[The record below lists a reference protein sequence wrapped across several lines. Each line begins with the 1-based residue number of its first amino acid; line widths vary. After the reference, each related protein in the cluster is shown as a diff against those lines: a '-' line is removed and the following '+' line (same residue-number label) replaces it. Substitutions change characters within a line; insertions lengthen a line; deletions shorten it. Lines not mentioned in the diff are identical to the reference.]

1 MSVSNIVAYRSGT
14 VQKNH
19 RWINRLFALGFVI
32 ALGIPLSSC
41 KDDFLTEAP
50 PHIIVPDNLY
60 TDLSGFESGLNGL
73 YAQVREE
80 RDGDTGLNGLRN
92 EMWTV
97 GVDNAFSNYLST
109 TERIF
114 NTWGPLNTPLASTYL
129 SNWTWLYQT
138 INAANTIIIRAD
150 NPNVKWTPDQ
160 KNEVVAE
167 ARLIRAWCYR
177 HLTYLWGDVPLN
189 LVESSGATIRTDWVR
204 TPRAEVFAQMEQD
217 LVFAEANLPETQG
230 DPGKLVKAV
239 AQHYLAEL
247 YLRMGE
253 ADKAETEASAVIN
266 SGLYSLI
273 TQRYGVAANAP
284 GVPFMDQFVDGNV
297 NRTQGNTEVLWAFQ
311 LQENIPGG
319 GESIMRRY
327 WLNRYYS
334 NRGLAVSAAYGG
346 RGIGRLSP
354 TAWAINLYE
363 PSDDRGSQYAIRK
376 FYLYNDASNLP
387 PGKQLGDTLFLRWV
401 TEKSS
406 DPLWPSTRKWD
417 WTDPLNVNNDGAF
430 GDEPYLRLA
439 QTYLLLAEAQL
450 DQGKLGPAANTL
462 NIVRARAHASPISA
476 GDVTADFILDEDSRE
491 MMSEGDRRYA
501 LLRMGKWLERTRLH
515 NPMAAP
521 TVAARDTLFP
531 IPQAVIDANL
541 GARMEQ
547 NPGY

>member
-1 MSVSNIVAYRSGT
+1 LI
-14 VQKNH
+14 
-19 RWINRLFALGFVI
+19 ALGFVL

-41 KDDFLTEAP
+41 KDDFLTESP

-60 TDLSGFESGLNGL
+60 TDFAGFEAGLNGL
-73 YAQVREE
+73 YAQVRSE
-80 RDGDTGLNGLRN
+80 RDGTDGLNQIRN

-97 GVDNAFSNYLST
+97 GTDNAFSNYVST
-109 TERIF
+109 AERIF
-114 NTWGPLNTPLASTYL
+114 NTWGPLNTSLEPYYL

-138 INAANTIIIRAD
+138 INAANTIILRAD
-150 NPNVKWTPDQ
+150 NPSVNWTPDQ

-177 HLTYLWGDVPLN
+177 HLNYLWGDVPLN
-189 LVESSGATIRTDWVR
+189 LVESSGATIRTDWAR
-204 TPRAEVFAQMEQD
+204 TPKSEVFAQMEQD
-217 LVFAEANLPETQG
+217 LVFAEANLPETQS

-253 ADKAETEASAVIN
+253 PAKAETEASAVIN
-266 SGLYSLI
+266 SGLYSLV
-273 TQRYGVAANAP
+273 TQRYGVTASSP

-297 NRTQGNTEVLWAFQ
+297 NRNQGNTEVLWAFE

-319 GESIMRRY
+319 GENIMRRY

-334 NRGLAVSAAYGG
+334 NKGLTVSAADGG

-363 PSDDRGSQYAIRK
+363 PSDDRGSIYAIRK
-376 FYLYNDASNLP
+376 FYLYNDPTNLP
-387 PGKQLGDTLFLRWV
+387 SGKQVGDTLFLRWV
-401 TEKSS
+401 TEKNS

-430 GDEPYLRLA
+430 GDQPYLRLA
-439 QTYLLLAEAQL
+439 QTYLLLAEAQF
-450 DQGKLGPAANTL
+450 DQNEMGAAANTL
-462 NIVRARAHASPISA
+462 NTLRARAHASQIGA

-491 MMSEGDRRYA
+491 MMCEGDRRYT

-515 NPMAAP
+515 NPMAAL

-541 GARMEQ
+541 SASMAQ

>member
-1 MSVSNIVAYRSGT
+1 MFGSNR
-14 VQKNH
+14 KNH
-19 RWINRLFALGFVI
+19 RWINRLIAAGVVI
-32 ALGIPLSSC
+32 AMGISLSSC
-41 KDDFLTEAP
+41 KSDFLTESP

-60 TDLSGFESGLNGL
+60 TDYAGFEAGLNGL
-73 YAQVREE
+73 YAQVRSE
-80 RDGDTGLNGLRN
+80 RDGDSGLNGLRN

-97 GVDNAFSNYLST
+97 GTDNAFSNYVST

-114 NTWGPLNTPLASTYL
+114 NTWGPLNTSLADAYL

-138 INAANTIIIRAD
+138 INAANTIIVRAD
-150 NPNVKWTPDQ
+150 NPNVNWTPDQ
-160 KNEVVAE
+160 KNEVLAE
-167 ARLIRAWCYR
+167 AKLIRAWCYR

-189 LVESSGATIRTDWVR
+189 LVESSGATIRTDWTR
-204 TPRAEVFAQMEQD
+204 TPKAQVFAQMEQD
-217 LVFAEANLPETQG
+217 LLFAEANLPETQS

-253 ADKAETEASAVIN
+253 PDKAETEASAVIN

-273 TQRYGVAANAP
+273 TQRYGVTANSP

-297 NRTQGNTEVLWAFQ
+297 NRNQGNTEVLWAFQ

-319 GESIMRRY
+319 GENIMRRY

-334 NRGLAVSAAYGG
+334 DKGIAVSAANGG
-346 RGIGRLSP
+346 RGIGRLAP

-363 PSDDRGSQYAIRK
+363 PSDDRGSIYAIRK
-376 FYLYNDASNLP
+376 FYLYNDPTNLP
-387 PGKQLGDTLFLRWV
+387 SGKQIGDTLFLHWV
-401 TEKSS
+401 TEKNS

-417 WTDPLNVNNDGAF
+417 WTDPLNVNNDGAY
-430 GDEPYLRLA
+430 GDQPYLRLA
-439 QTYLLLAEAQL
+439 QTYLLLAEAQF
-450 DQGKLGPAANTL
+450 DRNELGAAANTL
-462 NIVRARAHASPISA
+462 NVLRARANASQISA

-491 MMSEGDRRYA
+491 TMCEGDRRYT

-515 NPMAAP
+515 NPMAAA
-521 TVAARDTLFP
+521 TVAARDTLYP

-541 GARMEQ
+541 GAAMAQ